1 MRLLLSGT
9 ENYSQ
14 SLGTSLHSLFLSH
27 LSEHSALAALPRA
40 DQSAANGSPVLCHS
54 SAGSLKSIRR
64 FMVDLERGKKTH
76 LQARSYFLRLPFCSL
91 CAEDK
96 GGSGWRWGTGSGG
109 DEIPR
114 NKSSRSYAQ
123 WERIW
128 GGGEHS
134 SGVSRAGAPPRR
146 DKRRRNAVEVFLQAS
161 GGCLRS
167 GNIVA
172 Q

>member
-128 GGGEHS
+128 GGGEHRNCALC
-134 SGVSRAGAPPRR
+134 SRAAVSVGQEPLLAAIRGEGMRWKFSCRHQGA
-146 DKRRRNAVEVFLQAS
+146 V
-161 GGCLRS
+161 
-167 GNIVA
+167 
-172 Q
+172 

>member
-128 GGGEHS
+128 
-134 SGVSRAGAPPRR
+134 R
-146 DKRRRNAVEVFLQAS
+146 RRRNLEEGSTETVPSVAEQRCQS
-161 GGCLRS
+161 GRS
-167 GNIVA
+167 PSSPR
-172 Q
+172 